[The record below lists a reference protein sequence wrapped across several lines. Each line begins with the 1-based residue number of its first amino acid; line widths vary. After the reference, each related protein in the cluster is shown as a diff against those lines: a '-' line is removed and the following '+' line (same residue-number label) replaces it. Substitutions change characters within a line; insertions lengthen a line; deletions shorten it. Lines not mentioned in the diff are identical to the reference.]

1 MPLNARPGDHLV
13 MGNHRAQYTRSGWA
27 LLEQGASLNL
37 PLGPVRR
44 GKVSRFLVKIT
55 AGRASERYPECRDET
70 ARVLV
75 PDSEH
80 CRGNAAPGR
89 EVLKASEQALAPPAR
104 QKHKH

>member
-1 MPLNARPGDHLV
+1 MPVNASPGDHLV

-27 LLEQGASLNL
+27 LLEQRASLNL

-44 GKVSRFLVKIT
+44 GKVSR
-55 AGRASERYPECRDET
+55 
-70 ARVLV
+70 
-75 PDSEH
+75 
-80 CRGNAAPGR
+80 GNAVPGR

>member
-1 MPLNARPGDHLV
+1 MEEPN
-13 MGNHRAQYTRSGWA
+13 
-27 LLEQGASLNL
+27 ASLISASVL
-37 PLGPVRR
+37 SLVRQ
-44 GKVSRFLVKIT
+44 GKVSHFLVKIT
-55 AGRASERYPECRDET
+55 AGRASERYPECCDET

-80 CRGNAAPGR
+80 CRGNAAPSR